1 MTVAKRAMKR
11 DKSRKSNLHYMFMDD
26 EKVGKTRA
34 LLVARERETRAVLS
48 TVCPRMSTLWP
59 HHDVGQRASID
70 EFDLED
76 SESKKSCSR
85 MIIENSLVGSSQSK
99 RGRESDS
106 ICASHPGRAATVR
119 SGM

>member
-11 DKSRKSNLHYMFMDD
+11 DKSRKSNLHDMFMDD

-59 HHDVGQRASID
+59 HRDVGQRASID

-76 SESKKSCSR
+76 SESKKKLFKDDHREQPCWKFAEQTGSR
-85 MIIENSLVGSSQSK
+85 ERFHLYPPILEGLQ
-99 RGRESDS
+99 R
-106 ICASHPGRAATVR
+106 
-119 SGM
+119 